1 MGIKIIG
8 TGSYLPKKVVTNAD
22 LANIVDTSDEWITS
36 RTGISERRM
45 AAPEEAASDMAYEAS
60 VKALEA
66 AGITAEDID
75 GIIFTTVTPDY
86 AFPSSACVLQN
97 KLGCRKVFA
106 FDMQAACTGLIY
118 ALDVAHSMLIA
129 NPKYRRFLIAS
140 SEKLSDI
147 TDWTDRSTC
156 VLFGDAAS
164 AVILERDDNAP
175 DSFLA
180 CSLAADGTHWDKLI
194 IPGSGSRMPITS
206 EVLEQRL
213 NFTKMSGQEVFKLA
227 VSAMAS
233 ACCEVAKEA
242 GLEIDDIDWLV
253 PHQANLRIM
262 KMVANRISFPMEKAY
277 VNVDRYGNTSSA
289 TIGICLD
296 EMIRGGL
303 LKRGQIVLLT
313 AFGSGM
319 TWGAIVLRY

>member
-22 LANIVDTSDEWITS
+22 LEKIVETSDEWITS
-36 RTGISERRM
+36 RTGISERRI
-45 AAPEEAASDMAYEAS
+45 AAPEEAASDMAYQAS
-60 VKALEA
+60 LKALEA

-86 AFPSSACVLQN
+86 VFPSSACMLQE
-97 KLGCRKVFA
+97 KLGCRKVFC

-118 ALDVAHSMLIA
+118 AIEVAHSLLIA
-129 NPKYRRFLIAS
+129 KPKYRRILIAS

-164 AVILERDDNAP
+164 AIILEKTESAE
-175 DSFLA
+175 DSLLA
-180 CSLAADGTHWDKLI
+180 SSLAADGTYGDKLI
-194 IPGSGSRMPITS
+194 IPGGGSRMPLTQ
-206 EVLEQRL
+206 EVFDQRL
-213 NFTKMSGQEVFKLA
+213 IYTQMSGQEVFKLA

-233 ACCEVAKEA
+233 ACNEAMQEA
-242 GLEIDDIDWLV
+242 GLAIDDIDWLV

-262 KMVANRISFPMEKAY
+262 KMVANRVSFPLEKSF
-277 VNVDRYGNTSSA
+277 VNVNRYGNTSSA

-319 TWGAIVLRY
+319 TWGSIILRY